1 MLRASKSPA
10 FENFHRK
17 LSIGSVM
24 EGVYMNITIDG
35 ISIHYT
41 AKGEGSNIILL
52 HGWGSNIGLFK
63 PLIEGL
69 SQKHTVY
76 ALDMPGFG
84 ESDEPKEPWC
94 VDQYVDFVCKFM
106 KQLNISETA
115 GLGHSFGG
123 RVLIK
128 LANREQKEV
137 RLTRLVLVDSAGI
150 RPKQSLKKKMRVRMF
165 KLAKKLFSLSLMKKL
180 YPDFIENMRKSSGSA
195 DYNAASPLMRQTLV
209 KVINEDLTP
218 LLSGIK
224 QPALLVWGELDQD
237 TPLSDGRKM
246 EQLIPDSGLVVVK
259 GAGHYSYLEQSGFVL
274 RVLDSFL
281 N

>member
-1 MLRASKSPA
+1 
-10 FENFHRK
+10 
-17 LSIGSVM
+17 
-24 EGVYMNITIDG
+24 MNITIDG

-41 AKGEGSNIILL
+41 ARGEGSNIVLL
-52 HGWGSNIGLFK
+52 HGWGSHIGLFK

-84 ESDEPKEPWC
+84 ESGEPGEPWC

-106 KQLNISETA
+106 KQLKIEKTA
-115 GLGHSFGG
+115 LLGHSFGG

-128 LANREQKEV
+128 LANREQKEIE
-137 RLTRLVLVDSAGI
+137 LTRLVLVDAAGI
-150 RPKQSLKKKMRVRMF
+150 RPKQSLKKKMKVRLF
-165 KLAKKLFSLSLMKKL
+165 KLGKRVFSFSLMKKL
-180 YPDFIENMRKSSGSA
+180 YPDMIENMRKKSGSE

-209 KVINEDLTP
+209 KVIQEDLTP

-224 QPALLVWGELDQD
+224 QPALLIWGELDSD
-237 TPLSDGRKM
+237 TPLSDGKKM
-246 EQLIPDSGLVVVK
+246 EELIPDSGLVVVK
-259 GAGHYSYLEQSGFVL
+259 GAGHYSYLEQSSFVL